1 MRLSTRVRY
10 ASRAMVELA
19 LSYSIRPV
27 PGKEIAERQGISESY
42 LENLMASLK
51 AAGLVRTERGP
62 RGGYLLAK
70 PPDKIKLSHIWS
82 ALDGPISLV
91 DCVSQPLLC
100 PRSGDCATRAIWG
113 QIEQAIN
120 GVIEFWTLEDM
131 VQKSNKN
138 TPTETHI
145 TARQTRSKA

>member
-10 ASRAMVELA
+10 ASRAMLELA

-42 LENLMASLK
+42 LENLMGSLK

-100 PRSGDCATRAIWG
+100 SRSEDCVTRGIWG
-113 QIEQAIN
+113 EMEQAIN
-120 GVIEFWTLEDM
+120 AVLELWSLAE
-131 VQKSNKN
+131 VAARL
-138 TPTETHI
+138 TEQPLSSQEKEV
-145 TARQTRSKA
+145 RDER